1 MRCVRNLSTHAWSA
15 TDYGNPSKKLTLRE
29 FDLSPAASQCS
40 KQLRVKVNAVSLN
53 PIDHW
58 MVNGRGKNLR
68 QTWEKLG
75 NQLGLS
81 NHDPCLGVIPG
92 RDFHA
97 TVLDSGGQTYKEG
110 DYVIGVRHPFDSGS
124 LQEHLLVNET
134 SLFPENSNL
143 SAEENACLPFV
154 TSTIMSSLG
163 ISGGLSLF
171 GCSGINTLKDFKSK
185 KVLIIGA
192 TGGLGT
198 VLAQLLVQYQA
209 TVDVIGG
216 IGVDKIENVRSR
228 LSYHINDYQSELED
242 NEYDYVFDCADG
254 KAYKWAGRFMNYK
267 KSYLISYSSPLMQML
282 GSLSAMT
289 VPEFILVHKKAQ

>member
-1 MRCVRNLSTHAWSA
+1 MRCVRNLSTRAWSA

-68 QTWEKLG
+68 QTWEKLR

-163 ISGGLSLF
+163 KF
-171 GCSGINTLKDFKSK
+171 F
-185 KVLIIGA
+185 
-192 TGGLGT
+192 
-198 VLAQLLVQYQA
+198 
-209 TVDVIGG
+209 
-216 IGVDKIENVRSR
+216 
-228 LSYHINDYQSELED
+228 
-242 NEYDYVFDCADG
+242 
-254 KAYKWAGRFMNYK
+254 
-267 KSYLISYSSPLMQML
+267 
-282 GSLSAMT
+282 
-289 VPEFILVHKKAQ
+289 

>member
-1 MRCVRNLSTHAWSA
+1 MRFVRNLSTRAWSA
-15 TDYGNPSKKLTLRE
+15 TEYGNPSKKLTMRE
-29 FDLSPAASQCS
+29 FDLSKATSRCS
-40 KQLRVKVNAVSLN
+40 NQLRVKVNAVSLN

-97 TVLDSGGQTYKEG
+97 TVLDSGGQKYKKG
-110 DYVIGVRHPFDSGS
+110 DRVIGVRHPFDSGS
-124 LQEHLLVNET
+124 LQEHLIVDES

-163 ISGGLSLF
+163 
-171 GCSGINTLKDFKSK
+171 K
-185 KVLIIGA
+185 II
-192 TGGLGT
+192 
-198 VLAQLLVQYQA
+198 
-209 TVDVIGG
+209 
-216 IGVDKIENVRSR
+216 
-228 LSYHINDYQSELED
+228 
-242 NEYDYVFDCADG
+242 
-254 KAYKWAGRFMNYK
+254 
-267 KSYLISYSSPLMQML
+267 
-282 GSLSAMT
+282 
-289 VPEFILVHKKAQ
+289 